1 MDYGTLYH
9 RLFAACADA
18 VEQMEAQN
26 YGRAREILI
35 LAQQSAEEAVLDAAD
50 CADAQA

>member
-1 MDYGTLYH
+1 MDYKALYH
-9 RLFAACADA
+9 RLFAACTDA

-35 LAQQSAEEAVLDAAD
+35 LAQQAAEEAVL
-50 CADAQA
+50 CAEDSSNN

>member
-1 MDYGTLYH
+1 MEYQTLYH

-35 LAQQSAEEAVLDAAD
+35 LAQQSAEEAILCGEDGSNN
-50 CADAQA
+50 

>member
-1 MDYGTLYH
+1 MDYRTLYH

-35 LAQQSAEEAVLDAAD
+35 LAQQAAEEAFLRAEYGSND
-50 CADAQA
+50 

>member
-1 MDYGTLYH
+1 MDYKALYH

-35 LAQQSAEEAVLDAAD
+35 LAQQAAEEAVL
-50 CADAQA
+50 CAEDSSNN

>member
-1 MDYGTLYH
+1 MDYRTLYH

-35 LAQQSAEEAVLDAAD
+35 LAQQAAKEAFLRAEDGSND
-50 CADAQA
+50 

>member
-1 MDYGTLYH
+1 MEYKTLYH

-26 YGRAREILI
+26 YGRAHEILI